1 MKNDK
6 PIFLVYHP
14 FFNFCFFKNQ
24 FFKKLK
30 SNQPV
35 FSELTKMIRTGFI
48 DFLKK
53 TTNFHRY
60 CNPYN
65 EPKKENVTPSV
76 FLLV

>member
-1 MKNDK
+1 
-6 PIFLVYHP
+6 L
-14 FFNFCFFKNQ
+14 
-24 FFKKLK
+24 KL
-30 SNQPV
+30 NQPV

-76 FLLV
+76 FYLSS